1 MMTKKQIIATTVR
14 ESNCPPN
21 YRKVMARELE
31 IRLPDTIMMV
41 CSDFKSLATPCCES
55 CHVGYA
61 HYDMELITVDQ
72 TTAWLCCAL
81 VKALSL
87 KKWTQ

>member
-1 MMTKKQIIATTVR
+1 MMTKKQIIATTVQ

-21 YRKVMARELE
+21 YRKVMVQELE
-31 IRLPDTIMMV
+31 GRLPETVMKV

-61 HYDMELITVDQ
+61 HYDMALITLPDQ
-72 TTAWLCCAL
+72 TTAWLCCA
-81 VKALSL
+81 VAEALSHRE
-87 KKWTQ
+87 